1 MIATISPAT
10 NHQEETLNTLK
21 YARRAKAIRNSTQQ
35 MNVPKPQR
43 QDFNTDIAVVAR
55 LKAKLHQLQCQLYEQ
70 TSHPSAE
77 GRFLLLVKAEN
88 PGSQIPEQQGT
99 TTTLESEPQAAAE
112 AVNLLFEDID
122 ALTTENALL
131 TEQVAALQAS
141 LKESGDR
148 FAFLQSLAQQRQ
160 TYATGA
166 EQVSGT
172 AAVAT
177 AAATTSNVSGDKRSR
192 RGLVEAPVVSSNTN
206 STSGGGPPHEDN
218 EMQLL
223 LLMRPQPQL
232 QSLHQQDE
240 DFEVPTEEQE
250 LQGIDCHDDLQQ
262 QAQPLALQPQGLIPS
277 RDKIQFDD
285 YFSPQSADATDSSP
299 AKAKPSAV
307 ALLASAATPESSGVS
322 RALGLGP
329 FRFFSKSS
337 ALSRLCNSTPSPQ
350 YRLAKKV
357 YKFPPRIN
365 GIVLFAWHMRYRDI
379 LPATFGNLV
388 LYNLLEIGLSEET
401 TSELQQLTLPQT
413 LLRLQPLLLFQDS
426 CKEREAAAAVFIF
439 SPTSRVASSVHNRGG
454 NSAIITKVAMQ
465 HKSCKGLGP
474 RHTGLQPTMEEY
486 KCMEDV
492 NVDAQWAGCSS
503 KSSFGG
509 ERRCSSSAAARAA
522 ADTWRGT
529 HNQKQHHK
537 QRQEQLQKIN
547 NKEQQLLSPS
557 AANWQQLWHHS
568 NSHAPKFSEARCNS
582 SRDCNNSGRSTN
594 VVHVVLLNLGSPA
607 EPTYTALWMYLRQF
621 LGDARVV
628 ESPRFYWLPLLYFL
642 ILPIR
647 SRKFAA
653 RETVI
658 RAGTPVAAPHTAI
671 AAVYA
676 YVPAGTSAARVMPD
690 LRMVAGY
697 SKHER
702 YIDAIAALVKKF
714 WEQNGRGD
722 HLLFSYHSI
731 PLDMSRSAGDPYACL
746 CFQTSRLV
754 AEKLDLQPEEY
765 EVAMQSRT
773 GCSAWAEP
781 YLIPALEALAK
792 AGCLQVDVVL
802 PGFAADCLETLEEI
816 QQEAA
821 AHFKAVTD
829 GRGELRVVPCL
840 NDSDEA
846 VNLIESLVLENT
858 QQWWRQPA

>member
-1 MIATISPAT
+1 M
-10 NHQEETLNTLK
+10 
-21 YARRAKAIRNSTQQ
+21 
-35 MNVPKPQR
+35 
-43 QDFNTDIAVVAR
+43 R
-55 LKAKLHQLQCQLYEQ
+55 L
-70 TSHPSAE
+70 T
-77 GRFLLLVKAEN
+77 
-88 PGSQIPEQQGT
+88 
-99 TTTLESEPQAAAE
+99 
-112 AVNLLFEDID
+112 
-122 ALTTENALL
+122 
-131 TEQVAALQAS
+131 
-141 LKESGDR
+141 
-148 FAFLQSLAQQRQ
+148 
-160 TYATGA
+160 
-166 EQVSGT
+166 
-172 AAVAT
+172 
-177 AAATTSNVSGDKRSR
+177 
-192 RGLVEAPVVSSNTN
+192 
-206 STSGGGPPHEDN
+206 
-218 EMQLL
+218 
-223 LLMRPQPQL
+223 
-232 QSLHQQDE
+232 
-240 DFEVPTEEQE
+240 
-250 LQGIDCHDDLQQ
+250 
-262 QAQPLALQPQGLIPS
+262 
-277 RDKIQFDD
+277 
-285 YFSPQSADATDSSP
+285 
-299 AKAKPSAV
+299 
-307 ALLASAATPESSGVS
+307 
-322 RALGLGP
+322 
-329 FRFFSKSS
+329 
-337 ALSRLCNSTPSPQ
+337 
-350 YRLAKKV
+350 RLA
-357 YKFPPRIN
+357 
-365 GIVLFAWHMRYRDI
+365 GM
-379 LPATFGNLV
+379 
-388 LYNLLEIGLSEET
+388 LST
-401 TSELQQLTLPQT
+401 KA
-413 LLRLQPLLLFQDS
+413 R
-426 CKEREAAAAVFIF
+426 AVFASCIH
-439 SPTSRVASSVHNRGG
+439 SPSSCD
-454 NSAIITKVAMQ
+454 STII
-465 HKSCKGLGP
+465 C
-474 RHTGLQPTMEEY
+474 R
-486 KCMEDV
+486 
-492 NVDAQWAGCSS
+492 AGCSS

-582 SRDCNNSGRSTN
+582 SRDCNNSSRSTN

-607 EPTYTALWMYLRQF
+607 EPTYTALWMYLR
-621 LGDARVV
+621 R
-628 ESPRFYWLPLLYFL
+628 
-642 ILPIR
+642 
-647 SRKFAA
+647 
-653 RETVI
+653 
-658 RAGTPVAAPHTAI
+658 
-671 AAVYA
+671 
-676 YVPAGTSAARVMPD
+676 TSAARYSKIWLSQEAVKEQLAPAAAALQERQQQHREQEQSLLQRQLQGVLQGGSASPLLVHHLSLAARLQKQLDLQQQQGIPRFEVAACMRYGSPDVASVLQQLRQQHQQLKLLLLPLYPQSTASCTASAFDEVFSELKRWRVMPD